1 MANDTKINVDLDP
14 SHVLNSMKDMS
25 TGAKK
30 LSADIEDSLGKN
42 APKSVNTFKEAA
54 ENGANKIMSTMRNL
68 GTRVKEDLKTAFDLG
83 SVTAGLNALKEIGHG
98 VKQVFLLEKAFDN
111 LNIRLGF
118 SAKKLTEFKKAIGE
132 KVAATGQNIEDV
144 FPAVQNIAAQTKIK
158 SPEELAK
165 VGELFAKVKATTGE
179 ETGGLSKEVLNL
191 LRNQGKETNF
201 ENIQKTLDTLQATKV
216 IGGFGTAGEAGAAM
230 NALAKIIS
238 PEQQKKM
245 GITEKGTG
253 GLVSMANKTGEGGQ
267 EVLQQIM
274 HTATQAG
281 GKDLL
286 NSLFGTQLFKGEKFQ
301 AQNLSKINAKNLG
314 QYSEQTL
321 STATGMGQADLARF
335 IQGMKDN
342 SVDLSKVANSAN
354 DVAKQFE
361 MSSDNL
367 ATKVN
372 VFKKTMEEVG
382 VQIGDSISKVGNDV
396 LKGDFSKAWEHTK
409 DVGSTLLEN
418 KGAVAGA
425 VGISAVTALLMGGG
439 TRGLLGKLGGGAMGA
454 VKETQGLT
462 KDLAIAQGLKAM
474 GVTPVMVVNAQ
485 EIGIAAGE
493 ASGGGVPGVGDAA
506 GILTKFAAGSA
517 LVSGAAGIL
526 TKFVAGGAL
535 VSGLSLAVAGA
546 AGVGLGVAAQEVMPS
561 GMKDIIGKPG
571 EWLGGYFNDEGD
583 QAIANAPAPGTRKQ
597 KEAAQSKMNET
608 FDMDMLAG
616 KIGDKVHDATVKAHQ
631 NINKNK
637 PVELINKSAVVQG
650 RGGGNRTG
658 H

>member
-493 ASGGGVPGVGDAA
+493 ASGDAAGA
-506 GILTKFAAGSA
+506 GILTKI
-517 LVSGAAGIL
+517 V
-526 TKFVAGGAL
+526 TGGAL

-583 QAIANAPAPGTRKQ
+583 KAIANAPAPGTRKQ